1 MRPSKKRRFSALRI
15 ASVPENFESTKSS
28 SIGRDF
34 GPKSFGNFTVS
45 PSSFSKVSGRS
56 ARTNA
61 PRRTSI
67 LLMKAVNSRWSS
79 CTPTTLVPRAAGAE
93 RLRPQARTAP
103 PRRAGPGQSAATDL
117 SFCGFGQLS
126 PLRRAGFPLR
136 RGRSVRFAGAEVDER
151 SEERRVGH
159 EGQGLALPQL
169 DKEQEAS
176 QSMRDW

>member
-1 MRPSKKRRFSALRI
+1 
-15 ASVPENFESTKSS
+15 SS

-79 CTPTTLVPRAAGAE
+79 FTPTTLVPRAAGAE
-93 RLRPQARTAP
+93 RLSPQGRIAP

-117 SFCGFGQLS
+117 SFCGDGQLS
-126 PLRRAGFPLR
+126 PLRRAGLSAATDSSVRCDELVFPLR
-136 RGRSVRFAGAEVDER
+136 RGRSVRFAGAEVDE
-151 SEERRVGH
+151 VH
-159 EGQGLALPQL
+159 E
-169 DKEQEAS
+169 DVDDE
-176 QSMRDW
+176 